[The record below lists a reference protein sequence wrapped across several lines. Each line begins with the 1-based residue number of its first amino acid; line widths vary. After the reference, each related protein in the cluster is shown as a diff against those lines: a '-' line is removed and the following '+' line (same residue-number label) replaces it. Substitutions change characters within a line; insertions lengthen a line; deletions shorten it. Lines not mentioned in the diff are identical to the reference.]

1 MPRGLDYATH
11 EGMMNEHQAWRHRTT
26 SMGSFSLD
34 GDTIER
40 SAAGSVYGGGRH
52 SSEASS
58 RSNMTLIQLQKA
70 IEKVM
75 VTDMEMHAK
84 LQAGLMGIGSLA
96 KETRNLTVNR
106 DVSGATC
113 INQYVVVKTLGRG
126 SFGKVKLCLNTV
138 DGHLYAV
145 KMMNR
150 TFLLRSLQRPK
161 ATLRKSARRASSAQ
175 ALQAKGAA
183 AAAAGGGGGGQEA
196 TQDSSS
202 SGAAAAGAGGGS
214 ASGSGRPGAASSMPS
229 LKQGFSSR
237 ELESMDE
244 VSREIAILKKLD
256 HPNVVKLYEVS
267 GRVMGKRG

>member
-1 MPRGLDYATH
+1 
-11 EGMMNEHQAWRHRTT
+11 
-26 SMGSFSLD
+26 
-34 GDTIER
+34 
-40 SAAGSVYGGGRH
+40 
-52 SSEASS
+52 
-58 RSNMTLIQLQKA
+58 MTLIQLQKA

-126 SFGKVKLCLNTV
+126 SYGKVKLCLNTV
-138 DGHLYAV
+138 DGHLYAI

-175 ALQAKGAA
+175 ALQQRT
-183 AAAAGGGGGGQEA
+183 AAG
-196 TQDSSS
+196 
-202 SGAAAAGAGGGS
+202 AAAGAGGGGQEGAQQS
-214 ASGSGRPGAASSMPS
+214 SNIGAGAAAAGGNPAAGSGKSVCGAASSMPS
-229 LKQGFSSR
+229 LKQGFCSR
-237 ELESMDE
+237 EIESMDE

-256 HPNVVKLYEVS
+256 HPNVVKLYEVRRN
-267 GRVMGKRG
+267 GCVKGWARFLAALN